1 MGAAVIAAAPAIIG
15 GIGAATQVA
24 GAIGSFAQAK
34 KQKELKA
41 KADAAAAK
49 AVVDAKNKLVT
60 NFSEQQVIRKEP
72 FELAAQA
79 NAAVQSQ
86 NIDAMRNAGQRAL
99 IGGVGRTV
107 AAGDIANQQMRNV
120 YTGKLEEYEKRVADE
135 SRAIS
140 DTLANID
147 LMTASGAQKAAAQ
160 AEVMRQR
167 NLMQGISALGGA
179 AATGL
184 GAMRLYAGGGLGEE
198 TPDTSGSTEGGETSG
213 TEDEYTQ
220 LIEALNGFDPDLFN
234 QGKYSTTSTSG
245 EPNNNLSKGFD
256 ANNSNLSVEEEIRQN
271 ERRGVYGKN
280 SFYPNGN

>member
-1 MGAAVIAAAPAIIG
+1 MGAAAIIG
-15 GIGAATQVA
+15 GIGAATQLVGA
-24 GAIGSFAQAK
+24 GMSFAQAK

-49 AVVDAKNKLVT
+49 AMIDAKNKLVT

-107 AAGDIANQQMRNV
+107 AAGDRANQQMRDV
-120 YTGKLEEYEKRVADE
+120 YIGKLEEYEKRVADE

-147 LMTASGAQKAAAQ
+147 LKTASGAQKAAAQ
-160 AEVMRQR
+160 AEVIRQR

-184 GAMRLYAGGGLGEE
+184 DAAGLYTGGGLGTN
-198 TPDTSGSTEGGETSG
+198 TPDTSGVGNQ
-213 TEDEYTQ
+213 YTQ
-220 LIEALNGFDPDLFN
+220 YIETP
-234 QGKYSTTSTSG
+234 
-245 EPNNNLSKGFD
+245 KGFEFQYLD
-256 ANNSNLSVEEEIRQN
+256 TPGGVKPEVTVTDDIFGGNQVDLGNTYDYNFGLGDNLLGDGN
-271 ERRGVYGKN
+271 L
-280 SFYPNGN
+280 FYPPKKG

>member
-15 GIGAATQVA
+15 GIGAATQVVGA
-24 GAIGSFAQAK
+24 GMSFAEAK
-34 KQKELKA
+34 KQKELKS

-107 AAGDIANQQMRNV
+107 AAGDRANQQMRDV

-140 DTLANID
+140 NRLANID

-184 GAMRLYAGGGLGEE
+184 DAAGLYTGGGLGTN
-198 TPDTSGSTEGGETSG
+198 TPDTTDVFNTEIQYGQFNSG
-213 TEDEYTQ
+213 Y
-220 LIEALNGFDPDLFN
+220 DPNLFN

-245 EPNNNLSKGFD
+245 QPNNNLSRGSD
-256 ANNSNLSVEEEIRQN
+256 ANNSGLSVEDEVRYIDLGRSN
-271 ERRGVYGKN
+271 NN

>member
-15 GIGAATQVA
+15 GIGAATQVVGA
-24 GAIGSFAQAK
+24 GMSFAEAK

-60 NFSEQQVIRKEP
+60 NFSEQQIIRKEP

-107 AAGDIANQQMRNV
+107 AAGDRANQQMRDV
-120 YTGKLEEYEKRVADE
+120 YIGKLEEYEKRVADE
-135 SRAIS
+135 SRDIS

-160 AEVMRQR
+160 AEEMRQR
-167 NLMQGISALGGA
+167 NLMQGISALGGV

-184 GAMRLYAGGGLGEE
+184 DAMGLYTGGGLGTTEDEE
-198 TPDTSGSTEGGETSG
+198 TSGSTEGGETS
-213 TEDEYTQ
+213 D
-220 LIEALNGFDPDLFN
+220 
-234 QGKYSTTSTSG
+234 
-245 EPNNNLSKGFD
+245 
-256 ANNSNLSVEEEIRQN
+256 
-271 ERRGVYGKN
+271 
-280 SFYPNGN
+280 GN

>member
-1 MGAAVIAAAPAIIG
+1 MGAAVIAAAPMIIG

-49 AVVDAKNKLVT
+49 AMVDAKNKLVT

-107 AAGDIANQQMRNV
+107 AAGDRANQQMRNV

-140 DTLANID
+140 NRLANID

-167 NLMQGISALGGA
+167 NLMQGISAIGNA
-179 AATGL
+179 AGTGL
-184 GAMRLYAGGGLGEE
+184 SSAGLYTGGGLGEE
-198 TPDTSGSTEGGETSG
+198 TPDTTGV
-213 TEDEYTQ
+213 
-220 LIEALNGFDPDLFN
+220 FDTGNQYGQFDYGYDPNLFN
-234 QGKYSTTSTSG
+234 QGKYSTTSPSG
-245 EPNNNLSKGFD
+245 QPNNNLSPGFD
-256 ANNSNLSVEEEIRQN
+256 ANNSGLSVEEEIRQN
-271 ERRGVYGKN
+271 EMRGIYGNN
-280 SFYPNGN
+280 SFYPKNG

>member
-15 GIGAATQVA
+15 GIGAATQVVGA
-24 GAIGSFAQAK
+24 GMSFAEAK
-34 KQKELKA
+34 KQKELKS

-60 NFSEQQVIRKEP
+60 NFSEQQIIRKEP

-107 AAGDIANQQMRNV
+107 AAGDRANQQMRDV

-140 DTLANID
+140 DTLASID
-147 LMTASGAQKAAAQ
+147 LRTASGAQKAAAQ
-160 AEVMRQR
+160 AELMRQR

-184 GAMRLYAGGGLGEE
+184 DAAGLYTGGGLGKK
-198 TPDTSGSTEGGETSG
+198 TPDTTDVSNTEIQYGQFNSG
-213 TEDEYTQ
+213 Y
-220 LIEALNGFDPDLFN
+220 DPNLFN
-234 QGKYSTTSTSG
+234 QGKYSTTSPSG
-245 EPNNNLSKGFD
+245 QPNNNLSPGFD
-256 ANNSNLSVEEEIRQN
+256 ANNSGLSVEDEVRYIDLGRSN
-271 ERRGVYGKN
+271 NN
-280 SFYPNGN
+280 SFYPNGKY

>member
-15 GIGAATQVA
+15 GIGAATQLVGA
-24 GAIGSFAQAK
+24 GMSFAEAK

-49 AVVDAKNKLVT
+49 AMVDAKNKLVT

-107 AAGDIANQQMRNV
+107 AAGDRANQRMRDV

-147 LMTASGAQKAAAQ
+147 LRTASGAQKAAAQ
-160 AEVMRQR
+160 AELMRQR

-184 GAMRLYAGGGLGEE
+184 DAMGLYTGGGLGMNTTDTTD
-198 TPDTSGSTEGGETSG
+198 TPDVFNTENQYGQFNSG
-213 TEDEYTQ
+213 Y
-220 LIEALNGFDPDLFN
+220 DPNLFN
-234 QGKYSTTSTSG
+234 QGKYSTTSPSG
-245 EPNNNLSKGFD
+245 QPNNNLSPGFD
-256 ANNSNLSVEEEIRQN
+256 ANNSGLSVQDEIL
-271 ERRGVYGKN
+271 GIYGNN

>member
-1 MGAAVIAAAPAIIG
+1 MGAAVIAAAPMIIG
-15 GIGAATQVA
+15 GIGAATQLVGA
-24 GAIGSFAQAK
+24 GMSFAEAK

-49 AVVDAKNKLVT
+49 AMVDAKNKLVT

-107 AAGDIANQQMRNV
+107 AAGDRANQRMRDV

-160 AEVMRQR
+160 AELMRQR
-167 NLMQGISALGGA
+167 NLMQGISALGNA

-184 GAMRLYAGGGLGEE
+184 GAMKLYAGGGLGEE
-198 TPDTSGSTEGGETSG
+198 TPDTTGV
-213 TEDEYTQ
+213 
-220 LIEALNGFDPDLFN
+220 FDTGNQYGQFDYGYDPNIFN
-234 QGKYSTTSTSG
+234 QGKYSTTSPSG
-245 EPNNNLSKGFD
+245 QPNNNLSPGFD
-256 ANNSNLSVEEEIRQN
+256 ANNSGLSVEDEILQN
-271 ERRGVYGKN
+271 EMRRGVYGNN
-280 SFYPNGN
+280 SFYPNGKY

>member
-15 GIGAATQVA
+15 GIGAATQVVGA
-24 GAIGSFAQAK
+24 GMSFAEAK

-49 AVVDAKNKLVT
+49 AMVDAKNKLVT

-107 AAGDIANQQMRNV
+107 AAGDRANQQMRDV

-135 SRAIS
+135 SRDIS
-140 DTLANID
+140 DYLAGID
-147 LMTASGAQKAAAQ
+147 LRTASGAQKAAAQ

-184 GAMRLYAGGGLGEE
+184 DAAGLYTGGGLGLGKTKPQNDPNMY
-198 TPDTSGSTEGGETSG
+198 TPQTEYYNEWNPGGVKPEVTVTDDIFGGNQVDLG
-213 TEDEYTQ
+213 TGYDYTYG
-220 LIEALNGFDPDLFN
+220 LGDNLF
-234 QGKYSTTSTSG
+234 G
-245 EPNNNLSKGFD
+245 D
-256 ANNSNLSVEEEIRQN
+256 
-271 ERRGVYGKN
+271 
-280 SFYPNGN
+280 GN

>member
-15 GIGAATQVA
+15 GIGAATQVVGA
-24 GAIGSFAQAK
+24 GMSFAEAK

-49 AVVDAKNKLVT
+49 AMVDAKNKLVT
-60 NFSEQQVIRKEP
+60 NFSEQQIIRKEP

-107 AAGDIANQQMRNV
+107 AAGDRANQQMRDV

-140 DTLANID
+140 NKLANID

-160 AEVMRQR
+160 AEVIRQR

-184 GAMRLYAGGGLGEE
+184 DAAGLYTGGGLGKD
-198 TPDTSGSTEGGETSG
+198 TPDTTDVSNTEIQYG
-213 TEDEYTQ
+213 Q
-220 LIEALNGFDPDLFN
+220 FNNGYDPNLFN
-234 QGKYSTTSTSG
+234 QGKYSTTSPSG
-245 EPNNNLSKGFD
+245 QPNNNLSPGFD
-256 ANNSNLSVEEEIRQN
+256 ANNSGLSVEDELRYRDLGRSN
-271 ERRGVYGKN
+271 NN
-280 SFYPNGN
+280 SFYPNGNY